1 VSAAVPSTDALAW
14 GGIPHTCAVTQQ
26 ETTSDDHLGDP
37 LDSWPGVSVI
47 VTVLN
52 EAGHLAE
59 ALAMVLDQDY
69 QGEIEV
75 VVALGPSHDG
85 TETIARR
92 LRQEDPRIVL
102 VDNPSGRTP
111 DGLNAAIGASSH
123 DIVARVDGHA
133 EIPRDYLRH
142 AVAELRRVGADNV
155 GGIMD
160 AQGISP
166 FQRAVACAMKSRLGV
181 GNARFHVG
189 GQAGEA
195 ETVYLGVFRRS
206 ALERVGGY
214 DPHYSRAQDWEMNHR
229 IRSTGGTVWFTPEL
243 RVTYRP
249 RARLRELARQYFHY
263 GRWRRVVARRHAGTI
278 NARYLAAPTM
288 VVGTTVAVVAGVAW
302 APAFLLPATYVAA
315 VTVGGLAISRDEPA
329 SVRIRTPL
337 VLAVMHWSWGVGFLT
352 STKSSLD

>member
-1 VSAAVPSTDALAW
+1 M
-14 GGIPHTCAVTQQ
+14 TQQ
-26 ETTSDDHLGDP
+26 EIKSDDHLHDH

-47 VTVLN
+47 IPVLN
-52 EAGHLAE
+52 EANHLAE
-59 ALAMVLDQDY
+59 ALAMVLGQDY

-85 TETIARR
+85 TEMIARR
-92 LRQEDPRIVL
+92 LHQADARIVL

-123 DIVARVDGHA
+123 DIIARVDGHA
-133 EIPRDYLRH
+133 EIPPDYLSH

-195 ETVYLGVFRRS
+195 ETVYLGVFLRS

-229 IRSTGGTVWFTPEL
+229 IRSTGGTVWFTPQL

-249 RARLRELARQYFHY
+249 RANVRDLARQYFHY
-263 GRWRRVVARRHAGTI
+263 GRWRRVVSRQHVGTI
-278 NARYLAAPTM
+278 SARYLAAPTM
-288 VVGTTVAVVAGVAW
+288 VVGTTVAVVVGLAW
-302 APAFLLPATYVAA
+302 TPALLLPAAYAGAITA
-315 VTVGGLAISRDEPA
+315 GGLAISGNERP

-337 VLAVMHWSWGVGFLT
+337 VLAVMHWSWGIGFLT

>member
-1 VSAAVPSTDALAW
+1 M
-14 GGIPHTCAVTQQ
+14 TQQ
-26 ETTSDDHLGDP
+26 ETTSDDHLDDR

-47 VTVLN
+47 LTVLN

-59 ALAMVLDQDY
+59 ALAMVLGQDY
-69 QGEIEV
+69 RGEIEV
-75 VVALGPSHDG
+75 VVALGPSQDG

-92 LRQEDPRIVL
+92 LQQEDPRIVL

-133 EIPRDYLRH
+133 EIPRDYLRQ
-142 AVAELRRVGADNV
+142 AVAELSRVGADNV

-189 GQAGEA
+189 GEPGEA

-229 IRSTGGTVWFTPEL
+229 IRSTGGTVWFTPAL

-249 RARLRELARQYFHY
+249 RATVRDLARQYFHY
-263 GRWRRVVARRHAGTI
+263 GRWRRVVARQHAGTI
-278 NARYLAAPTM
+278 NARYLAADAASASPAASLEASLPQTR
-288 VVGTTVAVVAGVAW
+288 VSPSRARRPRSRCAHVRLRSRRTKRGQQTGAVSDARR
-302 APAFLLPATYVAA
+302 P
-315 VTVGGLAISRDEPA
+315 GLARA
-329 SVRIRTPL
+329 ARTYAWL
-337 VLAVMHWSWGVGFLT
+337 GHHARTAGAVG
-352 STKSSLD
+352 

>member
-1 VSAAVPSTDALAW
+1 M
-14 GGIPHTCAVTQQ
+14 TQQ
-26 ETTSDDHLGDP
+26 ETTSDDHLDDR
-37 LDSWPGVSVI
+37 LDSWPAVSI
-47 VTVLN
+47 IITVLN

-59 ALAMVLDQDY
+59 ALAMVLGQDY
-69 QGEIEV
+69 RGAIEV
-75 VVALGPSHDG
+75 VVAVGPSQDG

-92 LRQEDPRIVL
+92 LQQQDPRIVL

-123 DIVARVDGHA
+123 EIIARVDGHA
-133 EIPRDYLRH
+133 EIPADYIRS
-142 AVAELRRVGADNV
+142 AVSELRRVGADNV

-229 IRSTGGTVWFTPEL
+229 IRSTGGTVWFTPQL

-249 RARLRELARQYFHY
+249 RASVRALARQYFHY
-263 GRWRRVVARRHAGTI
+263 GRWRRVVARQHVGTI

-288 VVGTTVAVVAGVAW
+288 VVLTTAALVAGLMW
-302 APAFLLPATYVAA
+302 PPAFLLPAAYLAA
-315 VTVGGLAISRDEPA
+315 VSVGGVAISGNERP

-337 VLAVMHWSWGVGFLT
+337 VLAVMHWSWGVGFVT

>member
-1 VSAAVPSTDALAW
+1 M
-14 GGIPHTCAVTQQ
+14 TQQ
-26 ETTSDDHLGDP
+26 EATSDDHLDHR
-37 LDSWPGVSVI
+37 LDDSLDTWPAVSVVI
-47 VTVLN
+47 PVLN

-59 ALAMVLDQDY
+59 GLAMVLGQDY
-69 QGEIEV
+69 PGELEV

-85 TETIARR
+85 TELIARR
-92 LRQEDPRIVL
+92 LQATDPRIVL

-111 DGLNAAIGASSH
+111 DGLNAAIAASH
-123 DIVARVDGHA
+123 HGIIARVDGHA
-133 EIPRDYLRH
+133 EIPSAYVRL
-142 AVAELRRVGADNV
+142 AVTELTRVGADNV

-160 AQGISP
+160 AQGITP

-189 GQAGEA
+189 GGAGEA

-229 IRSTGGTVWFTPEL
+229 IRSTGGKVWFTPEL

-249 RARLRELARQYFHY
+249 RGNVRGLARQYFYY
-263 GRWRRVVARRHAGTI
+263 GRWRRVVARQHAGTI

-288 VVGTTVAVVAGVAW
+288 VVATTVALVAGLAW
-302 APAFLLPATYVAA
+302 PPALLVPGAYVGG
-315 VTVGGLAISRDEPA
+315 VVVGGLAISRRERPVA
-329 SVRIRTPL
+329 RIRVPL
-337 VLAVMHWSWGVGFLT
+337 VLAVMHWSWGVGFLS
-352 STKSSLD
+352 STKRSRD

>member
-1 VSAAVPSTDALAW
+1 
-14 GGIPHTCAVTQQ
+14 
-26 ETTSDDHLGDP
+26 
-37 LDSWPGVSVI
+37 
-47 VTVLN
+47 
-52 EAGHLAE
+52 
-59 ALAMVLDQDY
+59 
-69 QGEIEV
+69 V

-92 LRQEDPRIVL
+92 LQQQDPRIVL

-123 DIVARVDGHA
+123 EIIARVDGHA
-133 EIPRDYLRH
+133 EIPADYIRA
-142 AVAELRRVGADNV
+142 AVSELRRVGADNV

-229 IRSTGGTVWFTPEL
+229 IRSTGGTVWFTPQL

-249 RARLRELARQYFHY
+249 RASVRDLARQYFHY
-263 GRWRRVVARRHAGTI
+263 GRWRRVVARQHVGTI

-288 VVGTTVAVVAGVAW
+288 VVLTTAALVAGLMW
-302 APAFLLPATYVAA
+302 PPAFLLPAAYLAA
-315 VTVGGLAISRDEPA
+315 VSVGGVAISGNERP

-337 VLAVMHWSWGVGFLT
+337 VLAVMHWSWGVGFVT